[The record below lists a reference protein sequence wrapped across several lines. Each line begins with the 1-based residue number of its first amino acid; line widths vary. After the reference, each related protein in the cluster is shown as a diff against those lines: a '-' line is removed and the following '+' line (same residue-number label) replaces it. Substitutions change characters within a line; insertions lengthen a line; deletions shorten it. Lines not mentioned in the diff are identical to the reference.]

1 MGSEGPT
8 ILRWHD
14 GPPSSLRSLDAFLRI
29 LTIRIFY
36 WTSWPYKCRAFA
48 WLACACLQDC
58 KTTHTHPPTHHHSP
72 ARHSL
77 PLASC
82 SRPVLCNK
90 VFQQFLDEAQSIL
103 CLCRANRLGI
113 NCRAVTAGSLSLRKP
128 HPPTS
133 FPRSPTSS
141 GLCSQG

>member
-1 MGSEGPT
+1 MGGEGPT

-14 GPPSSLRSLDAFLRI
+14 GPLPSLRSFDAFLRI
-29 LTIRIFY
+29 LTVSGLYEFSTGQADP
-36 WTSWPYKCRAFA
+36 TSVVHLHGLLAR
-48 WLACACLQDC
+48 ACACLQDC
-58 KTTHTHPPTHHHSP
+58 KTTHHPPTH
-72 ARHSL
+72 HSL

-82 SRPVLCNK
+82 SCPPLCNK
-90 VFQQFLDEAQSIL
+90 VFQRLLDEAQSTL
-103 CLCRANRLGI
+103 CLRRANRLGI
-113 NCRAVTAGSLSLRKP
+113 NCRAVTARSLSLRKP